1 MLYRLKHGSL
11 TFYIGEYNVM
21 YSYSTDSESFDIGLR
36 NTHYLHE
43 LQASYTISLIYFLI
57 KYKLLI

>member
-21 YSYSTDSESFDIGLR
+21 YSYSTDSEYFNIGLP
-36 NTHYLHE
+36 
-43 LQASYTISLIYFLI
+43 TICMNCGHLIYFSFICLKKI
-57 KYKLLI
+57 NLLI

>member
-21 YSYSTDSESFDIGLR
+21 DSYSTDSEYFKIGLP
-36 NTHYLHE
+36 
-43 LQASYTISLIYFLI
+43 TICMNCRHLIY
-57 KYKLLI
+57 LLIYL